1 MNEKPHQ
8 SSSPGLS
15 LGDIDHTLFRHKW
28 KILTIW
34 VIGITAAVAMWKLW
48 PAKYQSEAKL
58 FVRYVEDNTS
68 PDPTGAQSSVQKTG
82 QRGADIID
90 SEVQILTSYDL
101 ALQVA
106 DVVGPSNILAKA
118 GGGSDRYQAA
128 GLIRGGLTV
137 EAPGKSTV
145 IQVTFAHPDRTI
157 VQPVLN
163 QLITSYLDKHAKIHQ
178 VGGTL
183 EDFFTQQTTD
193 LRSQLLQTETDL
205 RNTKNELGI
214 ISLDDSKKAY
224 ADRLAKV
231 QEDLY
236 NAQAD
241 LAERTAALGNLTN
254 LLASANGTNA
264 SAQVTQATPP
274 SEKLQEYKTVS
285 TLLDSL
291 RKIEQERLLQYQP
304 TSPRVLEIQEQIAK
318 NQKTKDQLEK
328 DFPQLIATPVIASGP
343 NNSQAVARMTLE
355 SELSKVRGIQ
365 SRIAVLNQ
373 QLKDIKNGIAAVDS
387 KEGTITDLQRKRDLQ
402 EQSYRYFQA
411 NQERARLDESLGA
424 GRLSNISVIESPTPP
439 FKDLKKV
446 QKALLMVLGGSLAA
460 GLALAFVIEMYLDRS
475 FKRPIEIENKLGVP
489 LFLSIPRARLNGKNL
504 LTNGAS
510 NRKLLTATAGNG
522 NGANG
527 NSSNGHA
534 ANGNGASAITATTK
548 AEVGA
553 WAENHALRSYFE
565 TLRDRLLL
573 YFEAQNLTHSPKL
586 VAVTSCGGHSGVST
600 IASGLAACLSET
612 GEGNVLLVDMNELER
627 GAAAYFKKGKL
638 ECGLD
643 DALESEKRDHA
654 QVGDNL
660 YVVSESVNDSKL
672 PQILHRRFSNL
683 MPKLRASDYDYIIFD
698 MPPVSQISPTSRLAR
713 FMDMVFM
720 VVEAEKTDSE
730 VVKRATA
737 MLAKSDAKVGIVLNK
752 TRNYVPRQLQ
762 QEL

>member
-8 SSSPGLS
+8 SPSPGLN
-15 LGDIDHTLFRHKW
+15 LGDIYHTLFRHKW
-28 KILTIW
+28 KILIIW
-34 VIGITAAVAMWKLW
+34 AIGITAAVAMWELW

-90 SEVQILTSYDL
+90 SEIQILTSYDL

-106 DVVGPSNILAKA
+106 DAVGPSNILAKA
-118 GGGSDRYQAA
+118 GGGNDRYQAA
-128 GLIRGGLTV
+128 GLIRGGLMV
-137 EAPGKSTV
+137 DAPGKSTV
-145 IQVTFAHPDRTI
+145 IQVTFAHPDRTV

-163 QLITSYLDKHAKIHQ
+163 QLIAKYLDKHAQIHQ

-183 EDFFTQQTTD
+183 EDFFTQQTTELKNRLSQTEAD
-193 LRSQLLQTETDL
+193 LRK
-205 RNTKNELGI
+205 TKNDLGI
-214 ISLDDSKKAY
+214 ISLEDTKKAY
-224 ADRLAKV
+224 SDRLMKV

-236 NAQAD
+236 NAQAE
-241 LAERTAALGNLTN
+241 LAERTAALGGMTN
-254 LLASANGTNA
+254 LLNAATATNA
-264 SAQVTQATPP
+264 PAQVAQTAPP
-274 SEKLQEYKTVS
+274 SDKLEEYKRVS
-285 TLLDSL
+285 TLLPNL
-291 RKIEQERLLQYQP
+291 RKIEQERLLQFQP
-304 TSPRVLEIQEQIAK
+304 TSPRVTEIQKQIAD
-318 NQKTKDQLEK
+318 NQKKKDQLEK
-328 DFPQLIATPVIASGP
+328 DYPQLIATPTIASSP
-343 NNSQAVARMTLE
+343 DNSRAVARMTLE
-355 SELSKVRGIQ
+355 NELAKVRAIQ

-373 QLKDIKNGIAAVDS
+373 QLQDIRKGVAAVDS
-387 KEGTITDLQRKRDLQ
+387 NEGKITDLQRQRDLQ

-411 NQERARLDESLGA
+411 NLERARLDESLGA

-439 FKDLKKV
+439 FKDLKKL
-446 QKALLMVLGGSLAA
+446 QKSLLMVLAGSFAA
-460 GLALAFVIEMYLDRS
+460 GLALAFVVEMYLDRS

-489 LFLSIPRARLNGKNL
+489 LFLSIPRARLNGKSL
-504 LTNGAS
+504 LTNGVS
-510 NRKLLTATAGNG
+510 NRKLLAANSTNG

-527 NSSNGHA
+527 NTSNGHA
-534 ANGNGASAITATTK
+534 ANGNGASTIAPAAK

-553 WAENHALRSYFE
+553 WTENHALRSYFE

-643 DALESEKRDHA
+643 DALETEKRDPA
-654 QVGDNL
+654 MVGENL
-660 YVVSESVNDSKL
+660 YVVSESVNNSKL

-737 MLAKSDAKVGIVLNK
+737 MLAKSDATVGIVLNK